1 MADEDDWYDSPRY
14 YDLIFDEDTVN
25 EADFLE
31 AMMWEYGIAES
42 GRASNRPA
50 AAGASSASSQSEVTR
65 QMVST

>member
-42 GRASNRPA
+42 GKGP
-50 AAGASSASSQSEVTR
+50 
-65 QMVST
+65 